1 MTPRPPRFSL
11 ADLHTSSV
19 WYRQRGC
26 LLSYATLATILGII
40 AATIPGSFYSATNL
54 SNLAGQMPPLFLV
67 AIGQTFVLLGAGFDL
82 SVGSVISLCS
92 AILTLDMSV
101 AIKLPLALAAAA
113 LIGLVNGVG
122 IVRLG
127 VHPIIMTLATSSIVQ
142 GLALIL
148 RPTPGGTA
156 PDSLVAAASFSVF
169 GVPAG
174 FFWILLA
181 ALAAICLMHRTTFG
195 GRLYA
200 VGQNPQTARWS
211 GVDSDRIRMS
221 TYVICALTA
230 ALAAAYLT
238 GRLASGDPNV
248 GRTLGLDSVLGA
260 ALGGTLLSGGI
271 GGPIGTISGVLI
283 LVCLNNGLNL
293 AGVTP
298 FYQFILKGVMLIV
311 SVSLFRRRE
320 VGL

>member
-1 MTPRPPRFSL
+1 MRPHPFSL
-11 ADLHTSSV
+11 ADMNANAV

-26 LLSYATLATILGII
+26 LLSYAMLATILGTLAI
-40 AATIPGSFYSATNL
+40 TIPGSFYSVTNL

-92 AILTLDMSV
+92 AILTLDMP
-101 AIKLPLALAAAA
+101 ATIKMPLALAVAASV
-113 LIGLVNGVG
+113 GLVNGAG

-127 VHPIIMTLATSSIVQ
+127 VHPIIMTLATSSILQ
-142 GLALIL
+142 GFALIL
-148 RPTPGGTA
+148 RPTPGGTV
-156 PDSLVAAASFSVF
+156 PDILITAATFSAF
-169 GVPAG
+169 GAPAG
-174 FFWILLA
+174 LFWILLA
-181 ALAAICLMHRTTFG
+181 AGAAICLMHRTTFG

-200 VGQNPQTARWS
+200 VGRNPQTARYA
-211 GVDSDRIRMS
+211 GIDADTIRIA

-260 ALGGTLLSGGI
+260 ALGGTLLSGGM
-271 GGPIGTISGVLI
+271 GGPLGTISGVLI

-311 SVSLFRRRE
+311 AVSLFRRRE
-320 VGL
+320 MGL

>member
-1 MTPRPPRFSL
+1 MKPRRFSFVGISTD
-11 ADLHTSSV
+11 AV

-26 LLSYATLATILGII
+26 LLSYATLAAILGILAI
-40 AATIPGSFYSATNL
+40 TIPGSFYSATNL

-92 AILTLDMSV
+92 AILVLDLPAAV
-101 AIKLPLALAAAA
+101 KIPLAIATAVLA
-113 LIGLVNGVG
+113 GLVNGAG

-127 VHPIIMTLATSSIVQ
+127 VHPIIMTLATSSILQ
-142 GLALIL
+142 GVALIL
-148 RPTPGGTA
+148 RPTPGGVA
-156 PDSLVAAASFSVF
+156 PDILIAAASFSVL
-169 GVPAG
+169 GIPAG
-174 FFWILLA
+174 FFWILI
-181 ALAAICLMHRTTFG
+181 AAITAIYLMHLTIFG
-195 GRLYA
+195 GHLYA
-200 VGQNPQTARWS
+200 VGQNPQSARFS
-211 GVDSDRIRMS
+211 GINPDRIRIA

-271 GGPIGTISGVLI
+271 GGPIGTIPGVLI
-283 LVCLNNGLNL
+283 LICLNNGLNL
-293 AGVTP
+293 AGISP
-298 FYQFILKGVMLIV
+298 FYQFILKGVMLIAA
-311 SVSLFRRRE
+311 VSLFRRRE